1 MKLFRSFCGAVLAAV
16 ALTGAEAA
24 AQPAPAPY
32 VTSDA
37 NVSVG
42 DFSLAVRLYA
52 PAGREHYPLVVLM
65 PGAGLD
71 RTAVGAYTEAHAR
84 AFAERGIATLAYDK
98 RGTGQ
103 SGGEFT
109 NGDFQGMGADAAAL
123 VRHAQALP
131 QVEDVGLWALS
142 QSAWP
147 VPYTLR
153 HSSNVRFAILVSPPG
168 VNPHEQVSFFLYRQ
182 ALTWGLSPEE
192 AAEADRMHREVSL
205 YYAGRNSHQRAQ
217 EAVNAFRDRRWFRGV
232 VTHPYWDEMTPEGV
246 ILTPDQLAAAIRERP
261 RAFELVRTESSF
273 ADYTRDY
280 RQLRRLPTLIIY
292 GSEDQLLPIDRSQ
305 VMMEAALRNER
316 RHRHDFRVFE
326 GADHDIQTP
335 EGRIYPEYL
344 TLIADWARARF
355 DD

>member
-1 MKLFRSFCGAVLAAV
+1 MLRSLCGAVLAA
-16 ALTGAEAA
+16 LTLAGADAA

-52 PAGREHYPLVVLM
+52 PAGRERYPLVVLM
-65 PGAGLD
+65 PGAGLE
-71 RTAVGAYTEAHAR
+71 RTAVGAYAEAHAR

-98 RGTGQ
+98 RGTGE

-109 NGDFQGMGADAAAL
+109 NGDFHGLGADAAAL
-123 VRHAQALP
+123 LRYAQALP

-153 HSSNVRFAILVSPPG
+153 QSRNVRFAIMVSPAG
-168 VNPHEQVSFFLYRQ
+168 VNPFEQVSFFLYRQ
-182 ALTWGLSPEE
+182 TLSWGLTPEE
-192 AAEADRMHREVSL
+192 AVEADEMHRQVAL
-205 YYAGRNSHQRAQ
+205 YYAGRNSHRRAQ
-217 EAVNAFRDRRWFRGV
+217 EAVNAFRDRRWFHGV

-261 RAFELVRTESSF
+261 HEFELVRSESSF
-273 ADYTRDY
+273 KDYRRDY
-280 RQLRRLPTLIIY
+280 RRLRRLPTLIIN
-292 GSEDQLLPIDRSQ
+292 GSEDQLLPVDRSQ
-305 VMMEAALRNER
+305 EMMRAALRNER

-335 EGRIYPEYL
+335 EGQIYPEYL
-344 TLIADWARARF
+344 ALIADWARARF
-355 DD
+355 DA